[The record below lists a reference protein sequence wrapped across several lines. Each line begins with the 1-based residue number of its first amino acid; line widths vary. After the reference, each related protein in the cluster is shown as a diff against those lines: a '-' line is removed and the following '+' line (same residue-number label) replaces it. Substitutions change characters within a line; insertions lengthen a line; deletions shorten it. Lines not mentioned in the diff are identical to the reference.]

1 MKEFHVFVTQCGWAI
16 IKAEDECEAKWIA
29 ENELLPDDF
38 NWTNE
43 IDEIHVFED

>member
-1 MKEFHVFVTQCGWAI
+1 MKEFTVMTTKCGFTTI
-16 IKAEDECEAKWIA
+16 QAEDEYEAAWIA

-43 IDEIHVFED
+43 IDEIHVFER